1 MPSSMTRG
9 KNQILYN
16 YLPERTIE
24 FPKGAAIAR
33 ITQILGTTPH
43 DLNHDA
49 VVRRIATEARA
60 WREEW
65 RPALRDQVLND
76 PNRFELIDP
85 ESARSELFPKVFWC
99 QNRACGR
106 VFDYSNSDRV
116 PRATCT
122 GCNDGQL
129 VQMRFVKIHNCGHLE
144 PLAAPRCNNCS
155 AGSTQMALDTRGSE
169 RMINFRWVCRDCGR
183 QTGLFAG
190 FCPACPTTMR
200 REERVLDIQLHRAG
214 KAYCA
219 HTTTLLNIPHGQ
231 LQGLFARPES
241 DWAAQVAAK
250 FLGLPEVA
258 SKRLTEMAGTAGSD
272 IGSQGAS
279 VSAEA
284 LASLTARMQAGE
296 ITAEDMAFQIQQLTQ
311 QAQDRSAV
319 GDPSELR
326 TKTVERTG
334 VVASV
339 WTGAG
344 YDLLESILPDEGV
357 TSDVSTRGA
366 SDPTRKLASRLGFE
380 RLQLLSDFPI
390 ITATYGYS
398 RSEYDPNRAR
408 LNPFPPDPRRG
419 GKFPVFVDKVQADA
433 IRIRLNG
440 ERLLGW
446 LCANDCQ
453 PDIPHGTDQSLSVA
467 SYFVRL
473 FDEAELRT
481 TIRRDR
487 ELRMV
492 FTTLH
497 TLCHLGVR
505 QAALLCGLER
515 TSLSEYILPRS
526 LDFILYCNHREGAT
540 IGALTA
546 MFEQSLFEWLGA
558 IREARRCVYDPVCSE
573 KDSTCHACTHLAETS
588 CRFFNLNLSR
598 ALLFGGRDK
607 YLGDIDVGYLDFLP

>member
-1 MPSSMTRG
+1 MTRG

-33 ITQILGTTPH
+33 ITQILGTTPQ

-76 PNRFELIDP
+76 PNRFELLDP
-85 ESARSELFPKVFWC
+85 ESARAELFPKVFWC

-106 VFDYSNSDRV
+106 VFDYSSSDRA
-116 PRATCT
+116 PRTTCT
-122 GCNDGQL
+122 RCNNGQL

-144 PLAAPRCNNCS
+144 PLAAPRCDNCNT
-155 AGSTQMALDTRGSE
+155 GTNQMALDTRGSE
-169 RMINFRWVCRDCGR
+169 RMSNFRWVCRGCGR
-183 QTGLFAG
+183 QMGLFAG

-200 REERVLDIQLHRAG
+200 REDRLLDIQLHRAG

-241 DWAAQVAAK
+241 DWAALVAAK

-258 SKRLTEMAGTAGSD
+258 SKRLTEMAGAVSSET
-272 IGSQGAS
+272 GSQGAS
-279 VSAEA
+279 VSADA
-284 LASLTARMQAGE
+284 LASLTARMQTGE

-311 QAQDRSAV
+311 QAQDRSAAS
-319 GDPSELR
+319 DPAELR

-334 VVASV
+334 VTASV

-344 YDLLESILPDEGV
+344 YDLLESILPNEGV
-357 TSDVSTRGA
+357 TSDVFSGGA
-366 SDPTRKLASRLGFE
+366 GDPARQLASRLGFDQ
-380 RLQLLSDFPI
+380 LQLLSDFPI

-433 IRIRLNG
+433 IRIKLNG

-446 LCANDCQ
+446 LRANGCQ
-453 PDIPHGTDQSLSVA
+453 PDIPHGTDQSLSIT

-481 TIRRDR
+481 TIQRDR

-497 TLCHLGVR
+497 TLCHLGIR

-526 LDFILYCNHREGAT
+526 LEFILYCNHREGAT

-558 IREARRCVYDPVCSE
+558 IRETRRCVYDPVCGE

-607 YLGDIDVGYLDFLP
+607 YLRNIDVGYLDFVP